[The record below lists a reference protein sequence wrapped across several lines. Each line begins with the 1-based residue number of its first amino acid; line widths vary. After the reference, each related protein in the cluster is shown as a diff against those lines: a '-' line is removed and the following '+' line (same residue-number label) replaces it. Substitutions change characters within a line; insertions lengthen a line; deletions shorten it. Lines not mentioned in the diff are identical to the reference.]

1 MKKVV
6 FPTGAFISPGQRTIR
21 VESVEEV
28 ETWHMGFVIKT
39 EMVKTEEF
47 HEVTIPDP
55 IDGATTFTFGE
66 KTWNIVLDSDE
77 KFWGPGGKQTFLSF
91 TEYKSRAAVRELAAQ
106 GLFEVAENGMPA
118 PFAIRFSKSGLEAD
132 HKTTMAHIMA
142 ELKLFPSVG
151 QAQKN
156 GWDKPIELGEHVV
169 TKKKIRFIVL
179 P

>member
-55 IDGATTFTFGE
+55 IDGATTFTFE
-66 KTWNIVLDSDE
+66 DKTWTIVLDSDE
-77 KFWGPGGKQTFLSF
+77 EFWGPDGKEGFLAWIDK
-91 TEYKSRAAVRELAAQ
+91 TNKEAVQDLADQ
-106 GLFEVAENGMPA
+106 GLFEVGSNGMPA

-151 QAQKN
+151 QAKKN